1 MAGTQTD
8 SVNVLRYGLIGAG
21 TMGQEHI
28 RYIELIDGGEIV
40 AIADPHAPSLEKA
53 RGMLSRDVTTYD
65 SHLELIANEQLDALL
80 IATPNDTHAQILLDV
95 FASGA
100 ALPIMVEKPLVT
112 TVGDVE
118 RIRSAAADYPAPI
131 WVAMEYR
138 YMPPVQSFLSDVH
151 GGRVGTPRMLAITEH
166 RFPFLHK
173 VDDWNRYAAR
183 TGGTLVEKCCHFFD
197 LMRLILQDE
206 PVRVYASG
214 AADVNHKD
222 EDYDG
227 HTPDI
232 LDNAFVVVD
241 FSRGS
246 RAMLNLSMFAEGTQ
260 YQEHMSVVGDVAKVE
275 IGVPVSAHHWDG
287 SESPAYIEFSPRDPQ
302 GPVREEITL
311 DRELFLAGGHYGST
325 YFEHLKFQQVVRG
338 EAEAEVTVEDG
349 LRAVLMGM
357 AAERSVVEH
366 TAIDL
371 DFTAGPSRQLTSARE
386 SVR

>member
-1 MAGTQTD
+1 MSETETGART
-8 SVNVLRYGLIGAG
+8 VLRYGLIGAG

-40 AIADPHAPSLEKA
+40 AIADPHAPSIEKA
-53 RGMLSRDVTTYD
+53 RAMLSHDVATYA
-65 SHLELIANEQLDALL
+65 SHHELLANEQLDALL

-95 FASGA
+95 FASGVT
-100 ALPIMVEKPLVT
+100 LPIMVEKPLVT
-112 TVGDVE
+112 SQEDVD
-118 RIRSAAADYPAPI
+118 RIRSAAAAYGAPI

-138 YMPPVQSFLSDVH
+138 YMPPVQSFLNDVH

-206 PVRVYASG
+206 PIRVYASG

-222 EDYDG
+222 ENYDG
-227 HTPDI
+227 HVPDI

-275 IGVPVSAHHWDG
+275 IGVPVSAHHWEG
-287 SESPAYIEFSPRDPQ
+287 PESSAYIEFSPRDPQ
-302 GPVREEITL
+302 GPRREDVVL
-311 DRELFLAGGHYGST
+311 DRELLLAGGHYGST
-325 YFEHLKFQQVVRG
+325 YFEHQKFQQVVRG
-338 EAEAEVTVEDG
+338 QAEVEVTVEDG

-366 TAIDL
+366 VAVDL
-371 DFTAGPSRQLTSARE
+371 DFAAEASRQE

>member
-1 MAGTQTD
+1 MAGAAD
-8 SVNVLRYGLIGAG
+8 DASKVLRYGLIGAG

-28 RYIELIDGGEIV
+28 RYTELLDGSEIV
-40 AIADPHAPSLEKA
+40 AIADPHGPSLDQA
-53 RGMLSRDVTTYD
+53 RTMLSHDVATYD
-65 SHLELIANEQLDALL
+65 SHQEMLANEQLDALL

-95 FASGA
+95 FALGA
-100 ALPIMVEKPLVT
+100 DLPIMVEKPLVT
-112 TVGDVE
+112 TVEEVE
-118 RIRSAAADYPAPI
+118 RIRAAAANYGAPV

-138 YMPPVQSFLSDVH
+138 YMPPVQAFLKDVH

-173 VDDWNRYAAR
+173 VDAWNRYASR

-222 EDYDG
+222 ENYDG
-227 HTPDI
+227 HVPDI
-232 LDNAFVVVD
+232 LDNAFVTVD
-241 FSRGS
+241 FARGS

-260 YQEHMSVVGDVAKVE
+260 YQEHMSVVGDLAKVE
-275 IGVPVSAHHWDG
+275 IGVPVSDHHWEG
-287 SESPAYIEFSPRDPQ
+287 AASNAYIEFSPRDPQ

-311 DRELFLAGGHYGST
+311 DRELLLAGGHYGST
-325 YFEHLKFQQVVRG
+325 YFEHKKFQQVARG
-338 EAEAEVTVEDG
+338 QAEVEVTIEDG

-357 AAERSVVEH
+357 AAERSVLEH
-366 TAIDL
+366 VAVDL
-371 DFTAGPSRQLTSARE
+371 NFAEQTRD
-386 SVR
+386 

>member
-1 MAGTQTD
+1 MDAMPGTEAD
-8 SVNVLRYGLIGAG
+8 SSGVLRYGLIGAG
-21 TMGQEHI
+21 TMGQEHV
-28 RYIELIDGGEIV
+28 RYTELIEGAEIV
-40 AIADPHAPSLEKA
+40 AIADPHAPSIEKA
-53 RGMLSRDVTTYD
+53 RTMLAHDVATYAG
-65 SHLELIANEQLDALL
+65 HLEMLATEQLDALL

-100 ALPIMVEKPLVT
+100 NLPILVEKPLVT
-112 TVGDVE
+112 SVEDVE
-118 RIRSAAADYPAPI
+118 RIRSAAATYAAPI

-138 YMPPVQSFLSDVH
+138 YMPPVQAFLKDVH

-197 LMRLILQDE
+197 LMRLVLQDE

-222 EDYDG
+222 ENYDG
-227 HTPDI
+227 HVPDI
-232 LDNAFVVVD
+232 IDNAFVVVD

-260 YQEHMSVVGDVAKVE
+260 YQEHMSVVGDQAKVE
-275 IGVPVSAHHWDG
+275 IGVPVSAHHWADEAG
-287 SESPAYIEFSPRDPQ
+287 TAYIEFSPREPQ
-302 GPVREEITL
+302 GPVREQVALEE
-311 DRELFLAGGHYGST
+311 ELLLAGGHYGST
-325 YFEHLKFQQVVRG
+325 YFEHKKFQQVVRG
-338 EAEAEVTVEDG
+338 QAEVEVTVEDG

-366 TAIDL
+366 APVDL
-371 DFTAGPSRQLTSARE
+371 DFTPAMSARA
-386 SVR
+386 